1 MHILLVDDCHDSLV
15 ALAALLKGRH
25 HEVLL
30 AHSLGEAR
38 VALARSPHIDV
49 AIVDLVLG
57 DGSGLKLIEELH
69 QQRPEVQLLLYT
81 AMPDTR
87 TVADAVNLG
96 ARTVVEKPATVDE
109 LLEALVRPPSTALP
123 DIKRRWHDSLRRV
136 QDLTIARAFEA
147 YRGNRSR
154 MARRLGISLPALRR
168 HLARVG
174 LTAGGRRKRSE

>member
-15 ALAALLKGRH
+15 ALAAQLRQRH

-38 VALARSPHIDV
+38 TAMAFSRPIDA
-49 AIVDLVLG
+49 AIVDLVLD
-57 DGSGLKLIEELH
+57 DGSGLELIAELH
-69 QQRPEVQLLLYT
+69 RQRPEVQLLLHT

-87 TVADAVNLG
+87 TVSDAVRLG
-96 ARTVVEKPATVDE
+96 ARSVVDKPATLDE

-123 DIKRRWHDSLRRV
+123 DIKRRWHDSLRQS
-136 QDLTIARAFEA
+136 QDQVIARAFEA

-174 LTAGGRRKRSE
+174 LAERARHKRPK